1 VLSERRVEV
10 LMFEHGLT
18 APGVVCPKCD
28 WIGGQGSTCPVDDCK
43 LEDRDDVIENAVEL
57 AITQSAEVIA
67 IRHYEDLD
75 GKGSIAALLR
85 F

>member
-1 VLSERRVEV
+1 
-10 LMFEHGLT
+10 
-18 APGVVCPKCD
+18 
-28 WIGGQGSTCPVDDCK
+28 VDDCQ
-43 LEDRDDVIENAVEL
+43 LEERDDVIENAVEL

-67 IRHYEDLD
+67 FRHYEDLD